1 MINTYIFFFSIFIF
15 EAIIFLQYCSSIFT
29 GKRLIT
35 TKENKTLHGHGLK
48 IIERVVNRYRGN
60 MDYYYSEEC
69 HEFHMIIAMKDP
81 RM

>member
-1 MINTYIFFFSIFIF
+1 MATFTFNGISSDTY
-15 EAIIFLQYCSSIFT
+15 
-29 GKRLIT
+29 
-35 TKENKTLHGHGLK
+35 GLK